1 MIDVQKKQDNQMNYR
16 DQHSSI
22 REFTPMQLVRVNNC
36 YDNGVIKFVLGS
48 IVKWRGPLR
57 YLMRV
62 GHTMRY
68 CHVDHLRLDDGR
80 DIR

>member
-1 MIDVQKKQDNQMNYR
+1 MPPGHDKDGVTAIPTR
-16 DQHSSI
+16 AAPL